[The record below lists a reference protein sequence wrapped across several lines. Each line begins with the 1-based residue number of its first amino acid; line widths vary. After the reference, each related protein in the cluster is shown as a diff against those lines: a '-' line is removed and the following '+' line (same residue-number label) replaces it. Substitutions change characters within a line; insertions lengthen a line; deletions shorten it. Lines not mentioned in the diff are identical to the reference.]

1 MGVDQSYH
9 RTPDTEWPFGSYK
22 VDSPMDMAL
31 RGLKDRQHLDIQ
43 ARRVTTPSW
52 VYRLDLRRERGHP
65 GLGENQPRR
74 YRLVQ
79 QIPQQGWIGF
89 QQGVRGIGR
98 WDAKGLSFVAL
109 LPAIAV
115 G

>member
-1 MGVDQSYH
+1 
-9 RTPDTEWPFGSYK
+9 
-22 VDSPMDMAL
+22 MDMAL

-43 ARRVTTPSW
+43 ARRVTKPSW